1 PRSRQQRHSS
11 INFCSSQRRLTM
23 KSTTLLILAVAVIAT
38 SVNLNPGKVFAQARI
53 NATQQRESR
62 GNQDDD
68 DLIRAM
74 FDPITDDLQL
84 TPNQKFRI
92 VAMPLLRGRVRNLS
106 SIRLTNWMMS
116 FQSLLLQGR

>member
-1 PRSRQQRHSS
+1 
-11 INFCSSQRRLTM
+11 M